1 MLMAELPW
9 LGSDADIE
17 AAVDAA
23 LADDAWHMRHTLS
36 ALWALEALCASL
48 LVITTFP
55 LACDRNEGP

>member
-36 ALWALEALCASL
+36 ALWALEALYASL
-48 LVITTFP
+48 LFAKVALVF
-55 LACDRNEGP
+55 DRYEGP